1 MSNNFAE
8 VPHGIIY
15 SHIERLEELNER
27 ISQRNLP
34 DRYTNLKPN
43 FDVRSAPTRNR
54 HTFPILSTK
63 SINNANSQHMSYST
77 TMNFAPI
84 QSKAPFEGYS
94 LNVQKENHL
103 RNQVFPLKHADDN
116 SIYIP
121 SSKCDLYTVTIPT
134 TRQERQ
140 PFTEL
145 FYRPTDHVT
154 SQNNYINEMGV
165 GKNFFNNPT
174 RTQLKISF

>member
-1 MSNNFAE
+1 VSNNFAE

-15 SHIERLEELNER
+15 SHLERLEELNER

-63 SINNANSQHMSYST
+63 PIHANPQHMSYST

-84 QSKAPFEGYS
+84 QSKGPFEGYLS
-94 LNVQKENHL
+94 NVQKENHL
-103 RNQVFPLKHADDN
+103 RNQVFPLKHGDDD

-121 SSKCDLYTVTIPT
+121 SSKGDLYNVTIPI
-134 TRQERQ
+134 TRRERQ

-145 FYRPTDHVT
+145 FYRPTDYVT
-154 SQNNYINEMGV
+154 SQNNFINDMDV